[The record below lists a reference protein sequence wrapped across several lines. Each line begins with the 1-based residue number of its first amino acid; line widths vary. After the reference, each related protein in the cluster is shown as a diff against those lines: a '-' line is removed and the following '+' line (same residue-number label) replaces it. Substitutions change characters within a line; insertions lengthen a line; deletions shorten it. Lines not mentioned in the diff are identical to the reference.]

1 MAYDAPKGPRGL
13 PIAYTVRELRI
24 EPAVVL
30 APMEGVTDLP
40 FRRLVRRL
48 GGPGLTCT
56 EFVASTA
63 LRHGRGQMWQ
73 TARIDP
79 DEHPVSVQLYG
90 KDPATMAEAAR
101 IVEATGADICDIN
114 MGCPSKKVCRNSGG
128 SGLMK
133 EPELAAAIVRAV
145 RAATS
150 LPLTVKMRSG
160 FDAARR
166 NAPEIARICEAEGAN
181 ALTIHWRTR
190 EDRYGGQRQVDK
202 IAEAV
207 QAVDIPVL
215 GNGDV
220 VDVASAE
227 AMLRDTGC
235 AGVMVGRAA
244 MRDPWV
250 CGRIA
255 TWLQGGTPRQPTP
268 EERLAALLDYF
279 DAMEAHCGRPKAALG
294 RMKMVSKRVLGG
306 LPLPDETVRTVL
318 RSGTR
323 AEAEDHL
330 RTAFATL

>member
-1 MAYDAPKGPRGL
+1 MAYQAPLGPRGL
-13 PIAYTVRELRI
+13 PIAYQVRELRI

-56 EFVASTA
+56 EFVASTS
-63 LRHGRGQMWQ
+63 LKHGKGQMWE
-73 TARIDP
+73 TAQVDP

-90 KDPATMAEAAR
+90 KDPARMGEAAR
-101 IVEATGADICDIN
+101 VVEALGADICDIN
-114 MGCPSKKVCRNSGG
+114 MGCPSKKVCRKSGG
-128 SGLMK
+128 SALMR
-133 EPELAAAIVRAV
+133 EPELAARVVRSV
-145 RAATS
+145 RAATT
-150 LPLTVKMRSG
+150 LPVTVKMRSG
-160 FDAARR
+160 FDAGLR
-166 NAPEIARICEAEGAN
+166 NAPELARICEAEGAN

-190 EDRYGGQRQVDK
+190 EDRYGGERQVDK

-220 VDVASAE
+220 VDVASAV

-235 AGVMVGRAA
+235 AGGMVGRGA

-255 TWLQGGTPRQPTP
+255 AWLRGEEPRDPSP
-268 EERLAALLDYF
+268 EERLGALLSYF
-279 DAMEAHCGRPKAALG
+279 DAMEAHFGRPKAALG
-294 RMKMVSKRVLGG
+294 RMKMVSKQVLGG
-306 LPLPDETVRTVL
+306 LPLPVDTVKTVL
-318 RSGTR
+318 RSGSR
-323 AEAEDHL
+323 AEAEGHL
-330 RTAFATL
+330 RAAFSTL